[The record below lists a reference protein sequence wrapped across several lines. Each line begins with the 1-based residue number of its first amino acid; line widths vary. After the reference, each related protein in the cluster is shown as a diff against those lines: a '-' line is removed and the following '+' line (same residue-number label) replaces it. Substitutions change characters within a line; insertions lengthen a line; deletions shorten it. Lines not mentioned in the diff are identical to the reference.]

1 MSRSRDPDPGLVRHG
16 KLTRWFWLRWFAYAG
31 VHPNLIPAAA
41 GPWTPGATAQP
52 SPICRVSRYSL
63 LSLRRLLAL

>member
-41 GPWTPGATAQP
+41 GP
-52 SPICRVSRYSL
+52 
-63 LSLRRLLAL
+63 